1 MEVKMYNKKQV
12 LVSLGLIIFLV
23 LLSIPLYAEV
33 NPVRDKTPKASDG
46 CPRQPISNG
55 IKIAVLD
62 SGCPAGLYYKAKS
75 FTSLNVNEDLLGH
88 GTKICR
94 IIKDNAPS
102 AKIYFAQVCDN
113 SSRPDAQAIIKA
125 IKWCEEEGVDV
136 ANLSLTI
143 NYNQAVEEAIKEAY
157 LTKGIIF
164 VVAAGNKSF
173 TNQFAARDGFI
184 YLKAKDDGRLFPA
197 SSDFVISVG
206 ALDRKG
212 RLAEYSEPKADVSAR
227 GYGYG
232 LEGTSIASAY
242 TSAEVC
248 QLLPQLSNKDLA
260 ALKASLQR

>member
-1 MEVKMYNKKQV
+1 MFNKKNIQI
-12 LVSLGLIIFLV
+12 LAEALTLLF

-33 NPVRDKTPKASDG
+33 NPALRGKAQG
-46 CPRQPISNG
+46 FTEG
-55 IKIAVLD
+55 GVKIAVLD
-62 SGCPAGLYYKAKS
+62 SGCSSGMYDKAKS
-75 FTSLNVNEDLLGH
+75 FTALKVNEDPISH

-102 AKIYFAQVCDN
+102 AKIYFAQVCD
-113 SSRPDAQAIIKA
+113 SSSKPDTRAIVKA
-125 IKWCEEEGVDV
+125 IKWCMEEGVDV

-143 NYNQAVEEAIKEAY
+143 NYDKAVEEAIREAY
-157 LTKGIIF
+157 LSKGIIF

-184 YLKAKDDGRLFPA
+184 YLKPKDDSRRFPA

-212 RLAEYSEPKADVSAR
+212 RLAEYSEAQADVSAR

-242 TSAEVC
+242 TSAKIC
-248 QLLPQLSNKDLA
+248 KILPQLSNKNLA
-260 ALKASLQR
+260 ALKTYLQAQ